1 LTSNPSNPL
10 INEIKAS
17 FLFTDSSIYNN
28 EYSRDVYY
36 NSLNFFN
43 FTVIKSYL
51 TTYSDFLNLTF
62 ITDYLTYYFF
72 NNNSVNSLQSN
83 SELYKNQYRPM
94 RKGISNMIRLHATGA
109 IALPIEMRVQILASS
124 KDVIHS
130 WSIPSAGVKIDC
142 VPGYS
147 SHKVTIFLVSGIF
160 WGQCMEICGRYH
172 HWMPIIVYLFIWL
185 YSSTKVKIQ
194 FKRNKQYENISI

>member
-1 LTSNPSNPL
+1 VSALIDILTKREYLYREFFSNANKIINLPFYLTSSPSNPL

-17 FLFTDSSIYNN
+17 FLFTDSTVYNN

-43 FTVIKSYL
+43 FTVIKSFL

-72 NNNSVNSLQSN
+72 KYNSINSLQNN

-130 WSIPSAGVKIDC
+130 
-142 VPGYS
+142 
-147 SHKVTIFLVSGIF
+147 
-160 WGQCMEICGRYH
+160 
-172 HWMPIIVYLFIWL
+172 
-185 YSSTKVKIQ
+185 
-194 FKRNKQYENISI
+194 